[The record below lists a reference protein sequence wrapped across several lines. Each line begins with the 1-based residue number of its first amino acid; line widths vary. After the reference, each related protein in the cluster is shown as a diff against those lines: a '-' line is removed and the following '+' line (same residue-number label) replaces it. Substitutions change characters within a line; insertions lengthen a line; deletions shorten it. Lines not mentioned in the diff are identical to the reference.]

1 MSSVANLQPDP
12 APILACTIS
21 RDVQH
26 FDQLIDDMEQ
36 ELGENWGDLG
46 FEDALIF
53 FDQPESEHLQF
64 VAIAV
69 NSADET
75 DLSRIGDIIRSAK
88 EKSIKVILIADQ
100 VSPIALHQ
108 LLRLGADDFVPY
120 PLPEG
125 ALHEAISRSQ
135 KQPDPVVMPEPTPAA
150 AHAAPLA
157 PTPAAA
163 APPPEP
169 DPVIEKIDHHPAF
182 KAKGDRNAV
191 ILPVHGLA
199 GGSGS
204 TTFAVNL
211 AWELATVSKTDA
223 PRVCLIDLDFQY
235 GSAATYLDLPRK
247 ESVYDFYSDINN
259 ADSEQLLHSMLT
271 FNDRLHVLTAPSD
284 MLPLDIIGPDE
295 VSRLIDMA
303 RANFDFVIIDMPK
316 TVVAWT
322 ETVLNHAHIYFALM
336 ELDLRSAQNVLRLLR
351 ALKAEGL
358 PHEKLRYVLNRAP
371 KFTDLSAKSRVKR
384 MAESLDISLEVQL
397 PDGGA
402 QVTQANDH
410 GLPMQENAAKNPLRK
425 EIAKLAKSLV
435 DMNAAAATGKK

>member
-21 RDVQH
+21 RDVQN
-26 FDQLIDDMEQ
+26 FDLLIDDMEQ

-46 FEDALIF
+46 FDDALIF
-53 FDQPESEHLQF
+53 LNQPESSQLTF

-69 NSADET
+69 DSEDEADLT
-75 DLSRIGDIIRSAK
+75 RIGDIIRTAK

-125 ALHEAISRSQ
+125 ALHEAITRKPQ
-135 KQPDPVVMPEPTPAA
+135 V
-150 AHAAPLA
+150 
-157 PTPAAA
+157 AAA
-163 APPPEP
+163 APAPAEAPAPAAEAEP
-169 DPVIEKIDHHPAF
+169 AHHPAF

-191 ILPVHGLA
+191 ILPIHGLA
-199 GGSGS
+199 GGAGAS
-204 TTFAVNL
+204 TFAVNL
-211 AWELATVSKTDA
+211 AWELATISKTDA
-223 PRVCLIDLDFQY
+223 PRVCLLDLDFQY
-235 GSAATYLDLPRK
+235 GSVATYLDLPRK
-247 ESVYDFYSDINN
+247 EGVYDFLSDLAN
-259 ADSEQLLHSMLT
+259 ADSDTLLQAMLT
-271 FNDRLHVLTAPSD
+271 FNDKLHVLTAPSD
-284 MLPLDIIGPDE
+284 MLPLDILGPGD
-295 VSRLIDMA
+295 VSRLIEMA
-303 RANFDFVIIDMPK
+303 RANFDFVIIDMP
-316 TVVAWT
+316 TTIVAWT
-322 ETVLNHAHIYFALM
+322 ETVLHASHVYFAML
-336 ELDLRSAQNVLRLLR
+336 ELDLRSAQNVLRMLR

-397 PDGGA
+397 PDGGS

-410 GLPMQENAAKNPLRK
+410 GLPMQENAGKNPLRK

-435 DMNAAAATGKK
+435 ELNKAAETGKR

>member
-21 RDVQH
+21 RDVQN
-26 FDQLIDDMEQ
+26 FDLLIDDMEQ

-53 FDQPESEHLQF
+53 LNQPESAQLKF

-69 NSADET
+69 DSEDET
-75 DLSRIGDIIRSAK
+75 DLARIGDVIRTAK
-88 EKSIKVILIADQ
+88 EKAIKVILIADQ

-125 ALHEAISRSQ
+125 ALHEAIARQ
-135 KQPDPVVMPEPTPAA
+135 PAA
-150 AHAAPLA
+150 PAVAEPAPAAPA
-157 PTPAAA
+157 PQAEAGA
-163 APPPEP
+163 
-169 DPVIEKIDHHPAF
+169 HPTF

-191 ILPVHGLA
+191 ILPIHGLA
-199 GGSGS
+199 GGSGAS
-204 TTFAVNL
+204 TFAVNL
-211 AWELATVSKTDA
+211 AWELATASKTDA
-223 PRVCLIDLDFQY
+223 PRVCLLDLDFQY

-247 ESVYDFYSDINN
+247 ELVYEFLSDLAN
-259 ADSEQLLHSMLT
+259 ADSETLLQAMVT
-271 FNDRLHVLTAPSD
+271 FNDKLHVLTAPSD
-284 MLPLDIIGPDE
+284 MLPLDILGPEDI
-295 VSRLIDMA
+295 SRLIDMA
-303 RANFDFVIIDMPK
+303 QANFDFVVIDMPK

-322 ETVLNHAHIYFALM
+322 ETVLNAAHVYFALL
-336 ELDLRSAQNVLRLLR
+336 ELDLRSAQNVLRMLR

-384 MAESLDISLEVQL
+384 MAESLDIALEVQL
-397 PDGGA
+397 PDGGT

-410 GLPMQENAAKNPLRK
+410 GLPLQENAGKNPLRK
-425 EIAKLAKSLV
+425 EIAKLAKSLI
-435 DMNAAAATGKK
+435 DINKSAETGKN